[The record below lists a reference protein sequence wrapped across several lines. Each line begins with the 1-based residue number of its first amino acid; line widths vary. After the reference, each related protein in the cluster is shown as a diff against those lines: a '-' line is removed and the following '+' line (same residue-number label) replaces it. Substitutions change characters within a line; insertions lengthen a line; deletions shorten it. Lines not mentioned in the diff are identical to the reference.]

1 MYYMMLAIWLPDDYY
16 TKISDKNK
24 PNSNLMILFTR
35 AYANYCILRLLA
47 LELNM
52 SSKTTG
58 SSFNLLYFASAS
70 SFTGKDSDEFEAPVS
85 LSKLFDLVEAKYP
98 GIKSKILDSCLIT
111 INLEY
116 VDVPESET
124 GETNITIKAG
134 DEVAIIPPVSS
145 G

>member
-1 MYYMMLAIWLPDDYY
+1 MYYMMLVIWLPNDYY
-16 TKISDKNK
+16 TKISDKN
-24 PNSNLMILFTR
+24 NSNSNFTIR
-35 AYANYCILRLLA
+35 FIIAYANYCILRLLA

-52 SSKTTG
+52 SSKT
-58 SSFNLLYFASAS
+58 FNLLYFASAS
-70 SFTGKDSDEFEAPVS
+70 SFTSKDSDEFEAPVS

-98 GIKSKILDSCLIT
+98 GIKSKILDSCLVT

-116 VDVPESET
+116 VDVPETET
-124 GETNITIKAG
+124 GEANITIKAG

>member
-1 MYYMMLAIWLPDDYY
+1 M
-16 TKISDKNK
+16 T
-24 PNSNLMILFTR
+24 LFTR
-35 AYANYCILRLLA
+35 TYANYFIPRLLA
-47 LELNM
+47 LEFNM
-52 SSKTTG
+52 SGKTTG

-85 LSKLFDLVEAKYP
+85 LSKLFDLVEARYP
-98 GIKSKILDSCLIT
+98 GIKSTILDSCLVT

-124 GETNITIKAG
+124 GEANITIKAG